1 MLLSQ
6 LTGLKMTAKLL
17 NTNQIMRQVSYALA
31 LGVGAQVYFFGSSVL
46 IQIFLACITGLVT
59 EALFL
64 RLRGSEIK
72 PAIID
77 GSVVLTAILLAISIP
92 SIAPWWIIVLGVSFA
107 VVFGK
112 QIFGGLGNNPFNPA
126 MLGYAFLL
134 ISYPVQMTQ
143 WPADYLSMDR
153 AADVIFG
160 LSNLD
165 GLTGATTLDHVKTQ
179 LTMSLSIQELEFN
192 SISQLWINIGFLI
205 GGIYLLLR
213 RIIFWQIPV
222 LLLLGIVVMST
233 VLFLVDSD
241 QFASPLFHVVNGATM
256 LAAFFIAT
264 DPVSASTT
272 PLGRIIYGFLIGVL
286 IVIIRV
292 FGGYPDAVAFAVLLL
307 NITVP
312 LIDFYTQPK
321 VFGR

>member
-1 MLLSQ
+1 
-6 LTGLKMTAKLL
+6 MTVKLL

-46 IQIFLACITGLVT
+46 IQIFLACITGLIT

-107 VVFGK
+107 VIFGK

-134 ISYPVQMTQ
+134 ISYPMQMTQ
-143 WPADYLSMDR
+143 WPADYLSLGQ

-160 LSNLD
+160 LSSID
-165 GLTGATTLDHVKTQ
+165 GLTGATSLDHLKTQ
-179 LTMSLSIQELEFN
+179 LTMGISIQELELN
-192 SISQLWINIGFLI
+192 SISQLWINIGFLL
-205 GGIYLLLR
+205 GGIYLLLG

-222 LLLLGIVVMST
+222 SLLLGVVVMST
-233 VLFLVDSD
+233 VLSLVDSN
-241 QFASPLFHVVNGATM
+241 QFASSIFHLINGATM

-272 PLGRIIYGFLIGVL
+272 PSGRLIYGFLIGIL

-321 VFGR
+321 VFGK

>member
-1 MLLSQ
+1 MSD
-6 LTGLKMTAKLL
+6 KLL

-31 LGVGAQVYFFGSSVL
+31 LGVGAQVYFFGLSVL
-46 IQIFLACITGLVT
+46 IQIVLACITGLIV
-59 EALFL
+59 EAIFL

-92 SIAPWWIIVLGVSFA
+92 STAPWWIIVLGVSFA

>member
-1 MLLSQ
+1 MV
-6 LTGLKMTAKLL
+6 AKLY

-31 LGVGAQVYFFGSSVL
+31 LGIGAQVYFFGLSVL
-46 IQIFLACITGLVT
+46 IQILLACITGLIV
-59 EALFL
+59 EAIFL
-64 RLRGSEIK
+64 RLRSLEIK

-77 GSVVLTAILLAISIP
+77 GSVVLTAVLLAISIP
-92 SIAPWWIIVLGVSFA
+92 STAPWWIIVLGVSFA

-143 WPADYLSMDR
+143 WPADYLSMGQ

-165 GLTGATTLDHVKTQ
+165 GLTGATTLDYVKTQ
-179 LTMSLSIQELEFN
+179 LTMGLSIQELEFN

-222 LLLLGIVVMST
+222 SLLLGVVVMST
-233 VLFLVDSD
+233 ALFLVDSN
-241 QFASPLFHVVNGATM
+241 QFASSLFHLVNGATM

-272 PLGRIIYGFLIGVL
+272 PSGRIIYGFLIGVL

>member
-1 MLLSQ
+1 
-6 LTGLKMTAKLL
+6 MTDKLL

-31 LGVGAQVYFFGSSVL
+31 LGVGAQVYFFGLSVL
-46 IQIFLACITGLVT
+46 IQIVLACITGLIV
-59 EALFL
+59 EAIFL

>member
-1 MLLSQ
+1 
-6 LTGLKMTAKLL
+6 MTDKLL

-31 LGVGAQVYFFGSSVL
+31 LGIGAQVYFFGLSVL
-46 IQIFLACITGLVT
+46 IQILLACITGLIV
-59 EALFL
+59 EAIFL
-64 RLRGSEIK
+64 RLRGSKIK
-72 PAIID
+72 SAIID
-77 GSVVLTAILLAISIP
+77 GSVVLTAVLLAISIP
-92 SIAPWWIIVLGVSFA
+92 STAPWWIIVLGVSFA

-143 WPADYLSMDR
+143 WPADYLSMGQ

-179 LTMSLSIQELEFN
+179 LTMGLSIQELEFN

-222 LLLLGIVVMST
+222 SLLLGVVVMSAA
-233 VLFLVDSD
+233 LFLVDSD
-241 QFASPLFHVVNGATM
+241 QFASSLFHLVNGATM

-272 PLGRIIYGFLIGVL
+272 PSGRIIYGFLIGVL
-286 IVIIRV
+286 TVSYTHLTLPTI
-292 FGGYPDAVAFAVLLL
+292 LL
-307 NITVP
+307 V
-312 LIDFYTQPK
+312 
-321 VFGR
+321 

>member
-1 MLLSQ
+1 
-6 LTGLKMTAKLL
+6 MTVKLL

-46 IQIFLACITGLVT
+46 IQIFLACITGLIT
-59 EALFL
+59 EAIFL

-107 VVFGK
+107 VIFGK

-134 ISYPVQMTQ
+134 ISYPMQMTQ
-143 WPADYLSMDR
+143 WPADYLSMGQ
-153 AADVIFG
+153 AVDVIFG
-160 LSNLD
+160 LSNID
-165 GLTGATTLDHVKTQ
+165 GLTGATNLDHLKTQ
-179 LTMSLSIQELEFN
+179 LTMGISIQELELN
-192 SISQLWINIGFLI
+192 SISQLWINIGFLL

-222 LLLLGIVVMST
+222 SLLLGVVVMST
-233 VLFLVDSD
+233 ALSLVDAN
-241 QFASPLFHVVNGATM
+241 QFASSLFHLVNGATM

-272 PLGRIIYGFLIGVL
+272 PSGRLIYGFLIGIL

-321 VFGR
+321 VFGK

>member
-1 MLLSQ
+1 
-6 LTGLKMTAKLL
+6 MTVKLL

-46 IQIFLACITGLVT
+46 IQIFLACTTGLIA

-72 PAIID
+72 PSIID
-77 GSVVLTAILLAISIP
+77 GSVILTAILLAISIP

-107 VVFGK
+107 VIFGK

-134 ISYPVQMTQ
+134 ISYPMQMTQ
-143 WPADYLSMDR
+143 WPADYLSMSQ
-153 AADVIFG
+153 AVDVIFG
-160 LSNLD
+160 LSNID
-165 GLTGATTLDHVKTQ
+165 GLTGATSLDNVKTQ
-179 LTMSLSIQELEFN
+179 LTMGISIQELELN

-222 LLLLGIVVMST
+222 SLLLGVVMMST
-233 VLFLVDSD
+233 ALFLVDSN
-241 QFASPLFHVVNGATM
+241 QFASSLFHLVNGATM

-264 DPVSASTT
+264 DPVTASTT
-272 PLGRIIYGFLIGVL
+272 PSGRIIYGFLIGIL

-321 VFGR
+321 VFGK

>member
-1 MLLSQ
+1 MV
-6 LTGLKMTAKLL
+6 AKLY

-31 LGVGAQVYFFGSSVL
+31 LGIGAQVYFFGLSVL
-46 IQIFLACITGLVT
+46 IQILLACITGLIV
-59 EALFL
+59 EAIFL
-64 RLRGSEIK
+64 RLRSSEIK

-77 GSVVLTAILLAISIP
+77 GSVVLTAVLLAISIP
-92 SIAPWWIIVLGVSFA
+92 STAPWWIIVLGVSFA

-143 WPADYLSMDR
+143 WPADYLSMGQ

-160 LSNLD
+160 LSNID
-165 GLTGATTLDHVKTQ
+165 GLTGATTLDYVKTQ
-179 LTMSLSIQELEFN
+179 LTMGISIQELEFN

-222 LLLLGIVVMST
+222 SLLLGVVVMST
-233 VLFLVDSD
+233 ALFLVDSD
-241 QFASPLFHVVNGATM
+241 QFASSLFHLVNGATM

-272 PLGRIIYGFLIGVL
+272 PSGRIIYGFLIGVL